1 MFSKFDEEAQKVM
14 IEAKKEMQSL
24 KHPYVGSEHLM
35 LAILKEDNEVSK
47 KLKTFGINYKNF
59 KTQII
64 EIIGIG
70 SKESD
75 YFLYTP
81 LLKRVL
87 ESAVI
92 DAREMNDGIVGISN
106 LFYSILE
113 EGEGVA
119 IRIMLG
125 MNVDMDKIYSFF
137 SKKIIKKNNSKK
149 KLLLDEL
156 GTDLNKL
163 AKDGNIDPVIGR
175 EKEINR
181 VLEILCRRTKN
192 NPILIGDAGV
202 GKTAVVEELAR
213 RIVNNDVPDI
223 LKNKRIISLDMA
235 SSVAGTKYR
244 GEFEDRMK
252 KILNELEDNEE
263 IMLFIDEIHTIMG
276 AGGAEGA
283 IDASNIFKPALARGK
298 MRCIGATTKDEYKKY
313 IESDGALDRRFQ
325 KVEINEPDII
335 TVKNIL
341 MKLKKIYE
349 KHHDVTISE
358 KMIDKIIFLSNKY
371 IKNRSEPDKS
381 IDILD
386 EVCSKVSLKSSSIDK
401 KIISLNKELKKI
413 IEKKKELIIND
424 QFSNALIL
432 KEQEEKI
439 KSEINTL
446 EMKKSTK
453 NKVVL
458 ENDIIAVI
466 KSKVD
471 LPVLSLDD
479 KLINNLK
486 KEVIGQDKQIE
497 EFLNVSK
504 RNQINYNKN
513 KCLSFLFSGSTGVG
527 KTLLAKTYG
536 KMIAGE
542 KNVIKLDMS
551 EFSESHSIS
560 KIIGAPPGY
569 VGYSDSKNILDEIRD
584 KPTCILILDEIER
597 SNKKV
602 LDLFM
607 QVLDEGYTKDSLG
620 RKVCFDNV
628 TIIMTSNI
636 GFNKT
641 SMGFNNNINSVTN
654 KLKDILGI
662 EFINR
667 ISKIIVFNKMQKEDI
682 LKIINKNILNLKEEY
697 KIKLDVSNNVIEEI
711 VNESNYELFGARRI
725 EEIIKEEIETII
737 LDELIKNNKNITIKA
752 LKEKVIS

>member
-125 MNVDMDKIYSFF
+125 MNTDMDKIYSFF

-223 LKNKRIISLDMA
+223 LRNKRIISLDMA

-263 IMLFIDEIHTIMG
+263 IILFIDEIHTIMG

-453 NKVVL
+453 NKMVL

>member
-223 LKNKRIISLDMA
+223 LKNKRILSLDMA

-413 IEKKKELIIND
+413 VEKKKELIIND

-453 NKVVL
+453 NKMVL

>member
-35 LAILKEDNEVSK
+35 LAILKEDNELSK

-413 IEKKKELIIND
+413 VEKKKELIIND

-453 NKVVL
+453 NKMVL

>member
-92 DAREMNDGIVGISN
+92 DDREMNDGIVGISN

-325 KVEINEPDII
+325 KVEINEPDIT

-413 IEKKKELIIND
+413 VEKKKELVIND

-453 NKVVL
+453 NKMVL

-486 KEVIGQDKQIE
+486 KAVIGQDKQIE
-497 EFLNVSK
+497 ECLNVSK
-504 RNQINYNKN
+504 RNQINYN
-513 KCLSFLFSGSTGVG
+513 
-527 KTLLAKTYG
+527 
-536 KMIAGE
+536 E
-542 KNVIKLDMS
+542 KLD
-551 EFSESHSIS
+551 F
-560 KIIGAPPGY
+560 
-569 VGYSDSKNILDEIRD
+569 
-584 KPTCILILDEIER
+584 C
-597 SNKKV
+597 
-602 LDLFM
+602 
-607 QVLDEGYTKDSLG
+607 
-620 RKVCFDNV
+620 
-628 TIIMTSNI
+628 
-636 GFNKT
+636 
-641 SMGFNNNINSVTN
+641 TN
-654 KLKDILGI
+654 M
-662 EFINR
+662 
-667 ISKIIVFNKMQKEDI
+667 V
-682 LKIINKNILNLKEEY
+682 
-697 KIKLDVSNNVIEEI
+697 
-711 VNESNYELFGARRI
+711 
-725 EEIIKEEIETII
+725 
-737 LDELIKNNKNITIKA
+737 
-752 LKEKVIS
+752 